1 LLLEYDD
8 ERSGSFK
15 PLKKLPDNKM
25 VVLGLVTTKTPRLE
39 TIEDLAA
46 RIKEASQ
53 YVPIERLALSPQC
66 GFSTSIIGN
75 RISVEDQKRKLKV
88 IVETAR
94 EIWGHIHAD
103 PADRQ
108 KSDVV
113 D

>member
-1 LLLEYDD
+1 MLEYDD

-15 PLKKLPDNKM
+15 PLMELPDDTIA
-25 VVLGLVTTKTPRLE
+25 VLGLVTTKTPRIE

-46 RIKEASQ
+46 RIKEAGQ
-53 YVPIERLALSPQC
+53 YVPLERLALSPQC

-94 EIWGHIHAD
+94 EVWGHIHAD
-103 PADRQ
+103 PADMT
-108 KSDVV
+108 
-113 D
+113 